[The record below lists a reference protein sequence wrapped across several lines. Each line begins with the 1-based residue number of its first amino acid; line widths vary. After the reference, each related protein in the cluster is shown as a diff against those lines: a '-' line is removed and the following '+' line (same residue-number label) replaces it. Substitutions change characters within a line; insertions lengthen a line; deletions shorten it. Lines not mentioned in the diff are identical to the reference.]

1 MNYFNNMQATIQA
14 INPAITN
21 ELLDLLSECLFMR
34 LKEDYSFECM
44 MNKVEDDKKF
54 TNIIKSTIL
63 KE

>member
-1 MNYFNNMQATIQA
+1 MQATIQA

>member
-1 MNYFNNMQATIQA
+1 MQATIQA

-21 ELLDLLSECLFMR
+21 ELLDLLSEYLLMR